1 MSSVANPVVPQV
13 SDPPPARQQVPWAIL
28 TWFFFLLVLSYGP
41 VLMRLVNQWN
51 NDEDMGHGFF
61 VPFDR
66 GLHRVAEAGSAAR
79 AQADVRIIGDC
90 ASSSLLVLQMYIG
103 TLGAE
108 LFLARTAFVEAV
120 IGTVLLFGGTYALR
134 AMVFPLVL
142 LFFMIPIPAVI
153 YNRITFPLQLFASE
167 VAAHTLELIGIP
179 VLRDGNVLELASQ
192 KLSVVEACSG
202 IRSLLSLTFL
212 SLVYGYFFESKRWMR
227 VVLFLATIPIA
238 ILANAGRV
246 TLTGIMSEMNPELAH
261 GAAHTASGWV
271 IFMIALAM
279 MIITHQIINRV
290 YRLIRPH
297 AKSHVEVADA

>member
-1 MSSVANPVVPQV
+1 
-13 SDPPPARQQVPWAIL
+13 
-28 TWFFFLLVLSYGP
+28 
-41 VLMRLVNQWN
+41 
-51 NDEDMGHGFF
+51 
-61 VPFDR
+61 
-66 GLHRVAEAGSAAR
+66 
-79 AQADVRIIGDC
+79 
-90 ASSSLLVLQMYIG
+90 MYIG

-108 LFLARTAFVEAV
+108 LFLARTAFVEAI
-120 IGTVLLFGGTYALR
+120 IGTVLFLGGTYAIR
-134 AMVFPLVL
+134 VMAFPLLL

-167 VAAHTLELIGIP
+167 VAASTLELLGVP

-212 SLVYGYFFESKRWMR
+212 SLVYAYFFDQKSWMKLA
-227 VVLFLATIPIA
+227 LFIATVPIA

-246 TLTGIMSEMNPELAH
+246 TLTGLMSETINPELAH

-279 MIITHQIINRV
+279 MVITHQLINRI
-290 YRLIRPH
+290 YRIVRPGS
-297 AKSHVEVADA
+297 ASQSQAIT